1 MVTNYQRVDSLQ
13 VKNLFPYEIET
24 MEIMQR
30 LVFHCYP
37 VVSDFTRGK
46 HYKLQ
51 IVKIGSTRNYLSE
64 SFFGLQL
71 KLGSH
76 LAVSFL
82 FPWVLGF
89 GTTK

>member
-37 VVSDFTRGK
+37 RCFGLHQRK
-46 HYKLQ
+46 ALQ
-51 IVKIGSTRNYLSE
+51 ITDCEDWIHSQLS
-64 SFFGLQL
+64 Q
-71 KLGSH
+71 
-76 LAVSFL
+76 
-82 FPWVLGF
+82 
-89 GTTK
+89 